1 MRELMIHI
9 QEILQFLL
17 TVSDKMYN
25 SIVKIK
31 TKNIVGTGFLMK
43 IEKNNVKKFLFT
55 CSHIITPDLIELN
68 EDLEI
73 CYGKFDEI
81 KKYIK

>member
-43 IEKNNVKKFLFT
+43 IEKIMLKNFYSLDPYCN
-55 CSHIITPDLIELN
+55 S
-68 EDLEI
+68 
-73 CYGKFDEI
+73 
-81 KKYIK
+81 

>member
-1 MRELMIHI
+1 MIHI

-55 CSHIITPDLIELN
+55 CSIL
-68 EDLEI
+68 
-73 CYGKFDEI
+73 
-81 KKYIK
+81 

>member
-1 MRELMIHI
+1 MIHI

-55 CSHIITPDLIELN
+55 
-68 EDLEI
+68 
-73 CYGKFDEI
+73 
-81 KKYIK
+81 

>member
-1 MRELMIHI
+1 MEAEMRELMIHI

-55 CSHIITPDLIELN
+55 CSIL
-68 EDLEI
+68 
-73 CYGKFDEI
+73 
-81 KKYIK
+81 